1 MVHKTLSRAARR
13 ALFALVL
20 AATCVSAARAQMG
33 PRTLVNPGDAV
44 TPQLLQDQ
52 GGPAGR
58 ELAPYIGKRPVLLV
72 YWRPKEAA
80 SEQALVNAVAA
91 AQVVAPEAVV
101 LPIAALAA
109 NQPPSDIPERLA
121 QMGLKHFPPRE
132 DTGQLALAL
141 GLRMVPAFVLID
153 AGGVLRGIGGSD
165 ITQNSATAGISLAEA
180 LTLASR
186 GAPVPTLG
194 VLASDPVYRMLG
206 QKLPDAAVTE
216 LDGATYRKL
225 SQYTGKDKRL
235 LIFYWSPSCPHC
247 KAELPRLMNWYRT
260 KRPADLQLIDIA
272 RADAPELKTE
282 APQLVKDEPGTHLL
296 DVDKSASLALRV
308 RETPTVFLVGK
319 AGEILGIKTGGNI
332 DWDRWLSSPKK

>member
-1 MVHKTLSRAARR
+1 MTLETTSRAVRR

-20 AATCVSAARAQMG
+20 AATCATAAQAQMG
-33 PRTLVNPGDAV
+33 PRTLVNPGDPV
-44 TPQLLQDQ
+44 PPPLLEER
-52 GGPAGR
+52 GGPAGK
-58 ELAPYIGKRPVLLV
+58 ELAPYIGKRPVLMV

-91 AQVVAPEAVV
+91 AQVLAPEAVV
-101 LPIAALAA
+101 LPVAALAA
-109 NQPPSDIPERLA
+109 SQSPSDISERLA
-121 QMGLKHFPPRE
+121 LMGLKHFPPRE

-141 GLRMVPAFVLID
+141 GIRMVPAFVLID

-165 ITQNSATAGISLAEA
+165 ITQNSPTVGISFAEA

-194 VLASDPVYRMLG
+194 ILASDPVYRMLG

-225 SQYTGKDKRL
+225 AQYAGKDKRL
-235 LIFYWSPSCPHC
+235 LVFYWSPSCPHC
-247 KAELPRLMNWYRT
+247 KAELPRLMSWYRT

-272 RADAPELKTE
+272 RADAPELKAE
-282 APQLVKDEPGTHLL
+282 APQIVKDEPGTHLL

-308 RETPTVFLVGK
+308 RETPTVFLVAK
-319 AGEILGIKTGGNI
+319 TGEIIGIKTGGNI
-332 DWDRWLSSPKK
+332 DWDRWLSPKK